1 MKKQP
6 DKGKI
11 TALYERLS
19 HDDERAGESVS
30 IENQKRILEDYAQ
43 KNGFTNIRHFTDDG
57 VRGTTF
63 KRPGL
68 DAMLEEIRA
77 GNVAT
82 VIIKDQSRIGRDVV
96 EVGLLKRTFDEY
108 HVRFIAANDNL
119 DTANGFDI
127 MSIFRDVIN
136 EWYVADTSRKIK
148 TVFKSRMEKGLRCS
162 GSVSYGYLASK
173 ENKGEWVIDEEA
185 AAVVRRIFHSVVA
198 GESIASIA
206 RALRAEK
213 IPIPS
218 EHWKRIGAP
227 VRSAKYTDPY
237 AWSTTTISYILK
249 RPEYTGRKVLGK
261 TVCENYKTKSTRKT
275 APEEQYIF
283 DGEIPAIVDEET
295 WNTVQRL
302 MGTKRRAPKRQNTPN
317 RLTGLLYCADCGAKL
332 THRSSLVQGK
342 YLDDAFVCSSYR
354 QLTRDCTMHYIPTA
368 KMEAAI
374 LAAIQRVSWYVRHN
388 EAEFI
393 ERVRKATDQHQENAV
408 KEYRQKVSK
417 AQRRY
422 KELDG
427 LVKKLYEGNATG
439 KIPDKHFTRLLA
451 EYDEEQTG
459 LEAAIAQWQEA
470 IESWNADRLK
480 TDKFIELVSRYTD
493 FSELTTP
500 MLNEFIEKVVVH
512 EGEGRGNS
520 RRQRIDIYLN
530 FIGAFEVP
538 AHIVTPMEA
547 EEQRRQQEEQ
557 AAKEARSQELA
568 KAREEK
574 RKAEKREFTARKKAG
589 LLTPEEQAA
598 DEARLAHNRAWQ
610 KEWRKKRKAAEPP
623 KPPKPKSLKELA
635 ALQKAGADLTPEE
648 AERLAAYRERKN
660 RQHKAWYERQKA
672 AQPPKPR
679 TLKELAAAQVA
690 GQPLTPE
697 ETERLEASRS
707 RRFRCFARTFAHI
720 GCTDR
725 AGRIDCPCFTFCR
738 TAAHS
743 RRLLF
748 GFSIFHQ
755 CHQVRF
761 IHLVQK
767 VNSSLFILVGPVDQD
782 IKIVARLGGNGNE
795 LFIAPEII
803 HQSGVAIRGQ
813 RRCFFRFFHHHI
825 AVIGGILCRGR
836 RCALGKSGN
845 GKARCQHQ
853 RQAKGGKCSEQSFIP
868 HSCFPPVRC
877 CHQPICR
884 ELCRRTAWRSAEPG
898 SYAVRAPSG
907 RSPDFLPRFSVP
919 PAP

>member
-6 DKGKI
+6 DNGKI

-30 IENQKRILEDYAQ
+30 IENQKRILEDYAR

-162 GSVSYGYLASK
+162 GSVAYGYLPSK

-185 AAVVRRIFHSVVA
+185 ATVVRRIFQSVLA
-198 GESIASIA
+198 GETVNSIG

-218 EHWKRIGAP
+218 EHWKRLGEP
-227 VRSAKYTDPY
+227 VRVTYTDPY
-237 AWSTTTISYILK
+237 AWSATTIGYILK
-249 RPEYTGRKVLGK
+249 RPEYMGRKILGK

-275 APEEQYIF
+275 APEEQHVF
-283 DGEIPAIVDEET
+283 EGAIPAIIDEET
-295 WNTVQRL
+295 WHTVQKIRE
-302 MGTKRRAPKRQNTPN
+302 TKRRTPKRSNTPN

-332 THRSSLVQGK
+332 THRNSLVQGK
-342 YLDDAFVCSSYR
+342 YIDDAFTCSSYR

-374 LAAIQRVSWYVRHN
+374 LAAIQRVSWYVQNN
-388 EAEFI
+388 EAEFV
-393 ERVRKATDQHQENAV
+393 ERVREASGLHQEQTV
-408 KEYRQKVSK
+408 KEYKQKISK
-417 AQRRY
+417 AQRRH

-439 KIPDKHFTRLLA
+439 KIPDKHFTWLLA
-451 EYDEEQTG
+451 EYDEEQTA
-459 LEAAIAQWQEA
+459 LETSMTEWQEQ
-470 IESWNADRLK
+470 IDNWNADRLK
-480 TDKFIELVSRYTD
+480 TEKFIELVKRYTD

-500 MLNEFIEKVVVH
+500 MVNEFIEKIIVH

-538 AHIVTPMEA
+538 AEIVTPTEEA
-547 EEQRRQQEEQ
+547 EQRRQQEEQ

-568 KAREEK
+568 KERYEK
-574 RKAEKREFTARKKAG
+574 RKAERRAFTARKRAG
-589 LLTPEEQAA
+589 LLTPEEQ
-598 DEARLAHNRAWQ
+598 EAEEKRLAHDRAWQ
-610 KEWRKKRKAAEPP
+610 KEWREKRKAAEPP
-623 KPPKPKSLKELA
+623 KPPKPKSINELIH
-635 ALQKAGADLTPEE
+635 LQKTGADLTPEE
-648 AERLAAYRERKN
+648 EERLAAYRQRKA
-660 RQHKAWYERQKA
+660 RQHREWRDRQKA
-672 AQPPKPR
+672 AQDEKG
-679 TLKELAAAQVA
+679 E
-690 GQPLTPE
+690 
-697 ETERLEASRS
+697 
-707 RRFRCFARTFAHI
+707 
-720 GCTDR
+720 
-725 AGRIDCPCFTFCR
+725 
-738 TAAHS
+738 
-743 RRLLF
+743 
-748 GFSIFHQ
+748 
-755 CHQVRF
+755 
-761 IHLVQK
+761 
-767 VNSSLFILVGPVDQD
+767 
-782 IKIVARLGGNGNE
+782 
-795 LFIAPEII
+795 
-803 HQSGVAIRGQ
+803 
-813 RRCFFRFFHHHI
+813 
-825 AVIGGILCRGR
+825 
-836 RCALGKSGN
+836 KS
-845 GKARCQHQ
+845 A
-853 RQAKGGKCSEQSFIP
+853 
-868 HSCFPPVRC
+868 
-877 CHQPICR
+877 
-884 ELCRRTAWRSAEPG
+884 
-898 SYAVRAPSG
+898 
-907 RSPDFLPRFSVP
+907 
-919 PAP
+919 

>member
-185 AAVVRRIFHSVVA
+185 AAVVRRIFQSVVA

-227 VRSAKYTDPY
+227 VRAAKYTDPY

-261 TVCENYKTKSTRKT
+261 TVCENYKTKS
-275 APEEQYIF
+275 
-283 DGEIPAIVDEET
+283 
-295 WNTVQRL
+295 
-302 MGTKRRAPKRQNTPN
+302 
-317 RLTGLLYCADCGAKL
+317 
-332 THRSSLVQGK
+332 
-342 YLDDAFVCSSYR
+342 
-354 QLTRDCTMHYIPTA
+354 
-368 KMEAAI
+368 
-374 LAAIQRVSWYVRHN
+374 
-388 EAEFI
+388 
-393 ERVRKATDQHQENAV
+393 
-408 KEYRQKVSK
+408 
-417 AQRRY
+417 
-422 KELDG
+422 
-427 LVKKLYEGNATG
+427 
-439 KIPDKHFTRLLA
+439 
-451 EYDEEQTG
+451 
-459 LEAAIAQWQEA
+459 
-470 IESWNADRLK
+470 
-480 TDKFIELVSRYTD
+480 TD

-557 AAKEARSQELA
+557 TAKEAHSQELA

-610 KEWRKKRKAAEPP
+610 KEWREKRKAAEPP

-679 TLKELAAAQVA
+679 TLKELAAAQDA

-707 RRFRCFARTFAHI
+707 RKKNAYQELKTQAETDPAAAAELARR
-720 GCTDR
+720 R
-725 AGRIDCPCFTFCR
+725 AYHSEATKKSRQKMYEE
-738 TAAHS
+738 AAAGNPEAQARYENFLAA
-743 RRLLF
+743 RRENYHRKKHDEK
-748 GFSIFHQ
+748 GEQ
-755 CHQVRF
+755 
-761 IHLVQK
+761 
-767 VNSSLFILVGPVDQD
+767 
-782 IKIVARLGGNGNE
+782 
-795 LFIAPEII
+795 IA
-803 HQSGVAIRGQ
+803 
-813 RRCFFRFFHHHI
+813 
-825 AVIGGILCRGR
+825 
-836 RCALGKSGN
+836 
-845 GKARCQHQ
+845 
-853 RQAKGGKCSEQSFIP
+853 
-868 HSCFPPVRC
+868 
-877 CHQPICR
+877 
-884 ELCRRTAWRSAEPG
+884 
-898 SYAVRAPSG
+898 
-907 RSPDFLPRFSVP
+907 
-919 PAP
+919 

>member
-283 DGEIPAIVDEET
+283 DGEIP
-295 WNTVQRL
+295 
-302 MGTKRRAPKRQNTPN
+302 
-317 RLTGLLYCADCGAKL
+317 
-332 THRSSLVQGK
+332 
-342 YLDDAFVCSSYR
+342 
-354 QLTRDCTMHYIPTA
+354 
-368 KMEAAI
+368 AI

-707 RRFRCFARTFAHI
+707 RKKNAYQELKAQAETDPAAAAELARR
-720 GCTDR
+720 R
-725 AGRIDCPCFTFCR
+725 AYHSEATKKSRQKMYEE
-738 TAAHS
+738 AAAGNPAAQARYENFLAA
-743 RRLLF
+743 RRENYHRKKHDEK
-748 GFSIFHQ
+748 GEQ
-755 CHQVRF
+755 
-761 IHLVQK
+761 
-767 VNSSLFILVGPVDQD
+767 
-782 IKIVARLGGNGNE
+782 
-795 LFIAPEII
+795 IA
-803 HQSGVAIRGQ
+803 
-813 RRCFFRFFHHHI
+813 
-825 AVIGGILCRGR
+825 
-836 RCALGKSGN
+836 
-845 GKARCQHQ
+845 
-853 RQAKGGKCSEQSFIP
+853 
-868 HSCFPPVRC
+868 
-877 CHQPICR
+877 
-884 ELCRRTAWRSAEPG
+884 
-898 SYAVRAPSG
+898 
-907 RSPDFLPRFSVP
+907 
-919 PAP
+919 

>member
-1 MKKQP
+1 M
-6 DKGKI
+6 
-11 TALYERLS
+11 
-19 HDDERAGESVS
+19 
-30 IENQKRILEDYAQ
+30 EDYAQ

-96 EVGLLKRTFDEY
+96 EVGLLKRVFDEY

-162 GSVSYGYLASK
+162 GSVCYGYLASK
-173 ENKGEWVIDEEA
+173 ENKGKWIVDEEA
-185 AAVVRRIFHSVVA
+185 AAVVRRIFQSVLA
-198 GESIASIA
+198 GESIADIA

-213 IPIPS
+213 VPIPS

-227 VRSAKYTDPY
+227 VRAAKYADPY
-237 AWSTTTISYILK
+237 AWTATTIGYILK

-261 TVCENYKTKSTRKT
+261 TVCENYKTKRNRRT

-302 MGTKRRAPKRQNTPN
+302 RETKRRAPKRQKAPN

-332 THRSSLVQGK
+332 THRHNLVQGRWI
-342 YLDDAFVCSSYR
+342 DDCFVCSHYR
-354 QLTRDCTMHYIPTA
+354 QLTSDCTMHYIPTA

-374 LAAIQRVSWYVRHN
+374 LAAIQRVSWYVQNN

-393 ERVRKATDQHQENAV
+393 QRVREATGQNQKNAM
-408 KEYRQKVSK
+408 KECGQKVNQ
-417 AQRRY
+417 AQRRC

-451 EYDEEQTG
+451 EYDAEQTK
-459 LEAAIAQWQEA
+459 LEVSIAEWQGQM
-470 IESWNADRLK
+470 ESWKADTLK
-480 TDKFIELVSRYTD
+480 TDRFIELVRRYTD

-500 MLNEFIEKVVVH
+500 MLNEFVEKVVVH

-547 EEQRRQQEEQ
+547 EEQRRQQAEQ
-557 AAKEARSQELA
+557 AAKEARSQGLA

-598 DEARLAHNRAWQ
+598 DEARLAHNRALQ
-610 KEWRKKRKAAEPP
+610 KEWREKRKAAEPP
-623 KPPKPKSLKELA
+623 KPPKPKSIKELIALQRAGA
-635 ALQKAGADLTPEE
+635 ALAPEE
-648 AERLAAYRERKN
+648 AERFAAYRERKN
-660 RQHKAWYERQKA
+660 RQHKEWYERQKA
-672 AQPPKPR
+672 AQPPKPCM
-679 TLKELAAAQVA
+679 TVSLPQDGSAKHKKTQD
-690 GQPLTPE
+690 GQG
-697 ETERLEASRS
+697 ER
-707 RRFRCFARTFAHI
+707 
-720 GCTDR
+720 
-725 AGRIDCPCFTFCR
+725 
-738 TAAHS
+738 
-743 RRLLF
+743 
-748 GFSIFHQ
+748 
-755 CHQVRF
+755 
-761 IHLVQK
+761 
-767 VNSSLFILVGPVDQD
+767 
-782 IKIVARLGGNGNE
+782 
-795 LFIAPEII
+795 IA
-803 HQSGVAIRGQ
+803 
-813 RRCFFRFFHHHI
+813 
-825 AVIGGILCRGR
+825 
-836 RCALGKSGN
+836 
-845 GKARCQHQ
+845 
-853 RQAKGGKCSEQSFIP
+853 
-868 HSCFPPVRC
+868 
-877 CHQPICR
+877 
-884 ELCRRTAWRSAEPG
+884 
-898 SYAVRAPSG
+898 
-907 RSPDFLPRFSVP
+907 
-919 PAP
+919 

>member
-162 GSVSYGYLASK
+162 GSVSYGYLASR
-173 ENKGEWVIDEEA
+173 ENKGEWVIDE
-185 AAVVRRIFHSVVA
+185 
-198 GESIASIA
+198 
-206 RALRAEK
+206 
-213 IPIPS
+213 
-218 EHWKRIGAP
+218 
-227 VRSAKYTDPY
+227 
-237 AWSTTTISYILK
+237 
-249 RPEYTGRKVLGK
+249 
-261 TVCENYKTKSTRKT
+261 
-275 APEEQYIF
+275 
-283 DGEIPAIVDEET
+283 
-295 WNTVQRL
+295 
-302 MGTKRRAPKRQNTPN
+302 
-317 RLTGLLYCADCGAKL
+317 
-332 THRSSLVQGK
+332 
-342 YLDDAFVCSSYR
+342 
-354 QLTRDCTMHYIPTA
+354 
-368 KMEAAI
+368 EAAI

-393 ERVRKATDQHQENAV
+393 ERVREASDQHQENAV

-417 AQRRY
+417 AQRRC

-520 RRQRIDIYLN
+520 RRQ
-530 FIGAFEVP
+530 
-538 AHIVTPMEA
+538 
-547 EEQRRQQEEQ
+547 QEEQ
-557 AAKEARSQELA
+557 AAKEAHSQELA

-610 KEWRKKRKAAEPP
+610 KEWREKRKAAEPP
-623 KPPKPKSLKELA
+623 KPPKP
-635 ALQKAGADLTPEE
+635 EE
-648 AERLAAYRERKN
+648 ERL
-660 RQHKAWYERQKA
+660 
-672 AQPPKPR
+672 PR
-679 TLKELAAAQVA
+679 TENPS
-690 GQPLTPE
+690 GNRP
-697 ETERLEASRS
+697 RRS
-707 RRFRCFARTFAHI
+707 RRACKAT
-720 GCTDR
+720 
-725 AGRIDCPCFTFCR
+725 
-738 TAAHS
+738 
-743 RRLLF
+743 
-748 GFSIFHQ
+748 
-755 CHQVRF
+755 
-761 IHLVQK
+761 
-767 VNSSLFILVGPVDQD
+767 
-782 IKIVARLGGNGNE
+782 
-795 LFIAPEII
+795 
-803 HQSGVAIRGQ
+803 
-813 RRCFFRFFHHHI
+813 
-825 AVIGGILCRGR
+825 GI
-836 RCALGKSGN
+836 S
-845 GKARCQHQ
+845 Q
-853 RQAKGGKCSEQSFIP
+853 
-868 HSCFPPVRC
+868 
-877 CHQPICR
+877 
-884 ELCRRTAWRSAEPG
+884 
-898 SYAVRAPSG
+898 
-907 RSPDFLPRFSVP
+907 
-919 PAP
+919 

>member
-1 MKKQP
+1 MRKQEQ
-6 DKGKI
+6 KGKI

-19 HDDERAGESVS
+19 HDDGRSDESVS
-30 IENQKRILEDYAQ
+30 VENQKRILEDYAR
-43 KNGFTNIRHFTDDG
+43 KNGFTNVRHFTDDG

-68 DAMLEEIRA
+68 DAMVDEIRA

-82 VIIKDQSRIGRDVV
+82 VIVKDQSRIGRDVV

-108 HVRFIAANDNL
+108 NVRFIAANDNL

-162 GSVSYGYLASK
+162 GSVCYGYLASK
-173 ENKGEWVIDEEA
+173 ENKGEWIVDEEA
-185 AAVVRRIFHSVVA
+185 AAVVRRIFQSVLA
-198 GESIASIA
+198 GESIADIA

-213 IPIPS
+213 VPIPS

-227 VRSAKYTDPY
+227 VRAAKYADPY
-237 AWSTTTISYILK
+237 AWTATTIGYILK

-261 TVCENYKTKSTRKT
+261 TVCENYKTKRNRRT

-302 MGTKRRAPKRQNTPN
+302 RETKRRAPKRQKAPN

-332 THRSSLVQGK
+332 THRHNLVQGRWI
-342 YLDDAFVCSSYR
+342 DDCFVCSHYR
-354 QLTRDCTMHYIPTA
+354 QLTSDCTMHYIPTA

-374 LAAIQRVSWYVRHN
+374 LAAIQRVSWYVQNN

-393 ERVRKATDQHQENAV
+393 QRVREATGQNQKNAM
-408 KEYRQKVSK
+408 KECGQKVNQ
-417 AQRRY
+417 AQRRC

-451 EYDEEQTG
+451 EYDAEQTK
-459 LEAAIAQWQEA
+459 LEVSIAEWQGQM
-470 IESWNADRLK
+470 ESWKADTLK
-480 TDKFIELVSRYTD
+480 TDRFIELVRRYTD

-500 MLNEFIEKVVVH
+500 MLNEFVEKVVVH

-598 DEARLAHNRAWQ
+598 DEARLAHNRALQ
-610 KEWRKKRKAAEPP
+610 KEWREKRKAAEPP
-623 KPPKPKSLKELA
+623 KPPKPKSIKELIALQRAGA
-635 ALQKAGADLTPEE
+635 ALAPEE
-648 AERLAAYRERKN
+648 AERFAAYRERKN
-660 RQHKAWYERQKA
+660 RQHKEWYERQKA
-672 AQPPKPR
+672 AQPPKPCM
-679 TLKELAAAQVA
+679 TVSLPQDGSAKHKKTQD
-690 GQPLTPE
+690 GQG
-697 ETERLEASRS
+697 ER
-707 RRFRCFARTFAHI
+707 
-720 GCTDR
+720 
-725 AGRIDCPCFTFCR
+725 
-738 TAAHS
+738 
-743 RRLLF
+743 
-748 GFSIFHQ
+748 
-755 CHQVRF
+755 
-761 IHLVQK
+761 
-767 VNSSLFILVGPVDQD
+767 
-782 IKIVARLGGNGNE
+782 
-795 LFIAPEII
+795 IA
-803 HQSGVAIRGQ
+803 
-813 RRCFFRFFHHHI
+813 
-825 AVIGGILCRGR
+825 
-836 RCALGKSGN
+836 
-845 GKARCQHQ
+845 
-853 RQAKGGKCSEQSFIP
+853 
-868 HSCFPPVRC
+868 
-877 CHQPICR
+877 
-884 ELCRRTAWRSAEPG
+884 
-898 SYAVRAPSG
+898 
-907 RSPDFLPRFSVP
+907 
-919 PAP
+919 

>member
-6 DKGKI
+6 DREKI

-19 HDDERAGESVS
+19 HDDERSGESVS
-30 IENQKRILEDYAQ
+30 IENQKRILEDYAR

-68 DAMLEEIRA
+68 DAMLDEIRA

-185 AAVVRRIFHSVVA
+185 AAVVRRIFQSVVA
-198 GESIASIA
+198 GESVASIA
-206 RALRAEK
+206 RTLRAEK

-227 VRSAKYTDPY
+227 VRAAKYADPY
-237 AWSTTTISYILK
+237 AWSASTIGYILK
-249 RPEYTGRKVLGK
+249 RPEYMGRKVLGK

-275 APEEQYIF
+275 TPDEQFIF

-295 WNTVQRL
+295 WQTVQKLRE
-302 MGTKRRAPKRQNTPN
+302 TKRRAPKKQTAPN

-332 THRSSLVQGK
+332 THRHNLVQGK
-342 YLDDAFVCSSYR
+342 WIEDAFICSSYR
-354 QLTRDCTMHYIPTA
+354 QLTRDCTMHHIPTA
-368 KMEAAI
+368 KIEAAI

-388 EAEFI
+388 EAEFA
-393 ERVRKATDQHQENAV
+393 ERVREASGRHQEQAV
-408 KEYRQKVSK
+408 KVYRQKVNK
-417 AQRRY
+417 AQRRLG
-422 KELDG
+422 ELDG
-427 LVKKLYEGNATG
+427 LIKKLYEGNATG
-439 KIPDKHFTRLLA
+439 KIPDRHFTRLLA
-451 EYDEEQTG
+451 EYDEEQST
-459 LEAAIAQWQEA
+459 LEASIAQWQGQ
-470 IESWNADRLK
+470 IENWNADALK
-480 TDKFIELVSRYTD
+480 TDQFIQLVSRYTD

-530 FIGAFEVP
+530 FIGKFEVP
-538 AHIVTPMEA
+538 AHIVTPMEI

-557 AAKEARSQELA
+557 AAKEAKSKELE
-568 KAREEK
+568 KARYEK
-574 RKAEKREFTARKKAG
+574 RKADKREFTARKKAG
-589 LLTPEEQAA
+589 LLTPEEQ
-598 DEARLAHNRAWQ
+598 EAEEKRLEHNRARDKAWREKQ
-610 KEWRKKRKAAEPP
+610 KASQPEKPRK
-623 KPPKPKSLKELA
+623 KSLKELA
-635 ALQKAGADLTPEE
+635 ALQKAGADLTAEE
-648 AERLAAYRERKN
+648 AERLAAHRERKS
-660 RQHKAWYERQKA
+660 RQHREWYEKKKA

-679 TLKELAAAQVA
+679 TLKELAAAEDA

-697 ETERLEASRS
+697 EAARLEASRS
-707 RRFRCFARTFAHI
+707 RKKNAYQELKVQAETDPAAAAELARR
-720 GCTDR
+720 R
-725 AGRIDCPCFTFCR
+725 AYQSEATKK
-738 TAAHS
+738 S
-743 RRLLF
+743 R
-748 GFSIFHQ
+748 
-755 CHQVRF
+755 
-761 IHLVQK
+761 QK
-767 VNSSLFILVGPVDQD
+767 MYEEAEAGS
-782 IKIVARLGGNGNE
+782 
-795 LFIAPEII
+795 PE
-803 HQSGVAIRGQ
+803 A
-813 RRCFFRFFHHHI
+813 
-825 AVIGGILCRGR
+825 
-836 RCALGKSGN
+836 
-845 GKARCQHQ
+845 KARYENFLAARRENYHRKKQGE
-853 RQAKGGKCSEQSFIP
+853 KGERI
-868 HSCFPPVRC
+868 
-877 CHQPICR
+877 
-884 ELCRRTAWRSAEPG
+884 A
-898 SYAVRAPSG
+898 
-907 RSPDFLPRFSVP
+907 
-919 PAP
+919 